1 MILAT
6 FEIYMFFSEDIQY
19 LSADQVLYDIEF
31 SVNMLAD
38 VTGYF

>member
-6 FEIYMFFSEDIQY
+6 FEIYIFFSEDIQY
-19 LSADQVLYDIEF
+19 LSADQVLYIEF